1 MAQKLPTP
9 GELKSPETKPA
20 SAIFGADATK
30 FPSVQVI
37 GCGGCG
43 INIVKKFLQA
53 GMKFD
58 ENVKHR
64 IIDTS
69 QSNLSG
75 LSIDTVFDAIGD
87 LGSGKDR
94 AKNYEAITKYIDT
107 HPELFKECA
116 DINIICFSMAGGS
129 GSVIAPLLAHRIL
142 RNSSNA
148 VIMVGVVDTSSE
160 RDCLNS
166 INTLKSLSN
175 MAEKHKHYIPLM
187 LYSNIGIG
195 RIPVN
200 KTIVQRINE
209 IIDMLTSRAIEE
221 IDFSDK
227 MNYLRPTNMNC
238 PSGVYLLSV
247 SATTPENGEDL
258 PGEDTSTM
266 SAGDSVH
273 ASFVVNDTGLNPNI
287 LTSFSYN
294 GISEEK
300 VFFSTIGKTISKDIY
315 DVLNEVRER
324 YEETDQK
331 KDQTSVK
338 LGETEEAQNS
348 GMIL

>member
-1 MAQKLPTP
+1 MAQKLPTVAD
-9 GELKSPETKPA
+9 LKDPVVEKKA
-20 SAIFGADATK
+20 NVFGADATK
-30 FPSVQVI
+30 YPSIQII

-43 INIVKKFLQA
+43 INIVKKFLQS
-53 GMKFD
+53 GYKFD
-58 ENVKHR
+58 EEVKHR

-75 LSIDTVFDAIGD
+75 LSTDIVFDAIGD

-94 AKNYEAITKYIDT
+94 AKNFEAITKYIDT
-107 HPELFKECA
+107 HAELYKNCA
-116 DINIICFSMAGGS
+116 DINVICFSMAGGS

-142 RNSSNA
+142 RNSNNA
-148 VIMVGVVDTSSE
+148 VVMVGVVDTSSE

-175 MAEKHKHYIPLM
+175 IAEKHNHYIPLM
-187 LYSNIGIG
+187 LYSNVGIG

-209 IIDMLTSRAIEE
+209 FLDMMTSRSIEE

-238 PSGVYLLSV
+238 PPGVYLLSV
-247 SATTPENGEDL
+247 SATAPDAAEDL
-258 PGEDTSTM
+258 PGEDTSTL
-266 SAGDSVH
+266 STGDSVH
-273 ASFVVNDTGLNPNI
+273 ASFVVNDSGLNPNI

-300 VFFSTIGKTISKDIY
+300 LFFSTIGKTISKDIY
-315 DVLNEVRER
+315 DILNEVRER
-324 YEETDQK
+324 YEETNLQ
-331 KDQTSVK
+331 KDQTTGK
-338 LGETEEAQNS
+338 LGESEATNS
-348 GMIL
+348 GIVL